1 MKTLSF
7 NRYPRDA
14 FRFVSETLP
23 AAVDEVHG
31 PAGPAYQALQSF
43 MQVNGIGPAE
53 LAEAFATGGL
63 DPMTESLIEQ
73 SGGIGALDRHVDG
86 ADLCRTL
93 RRIASEKWGML
104 ARTVLSGWNI
114 TGTMDFGRIVFE
126 MVEHKALSKRPED
139 RIDDFKDAFDFSD
152 FDNYRIDDDG
162 NCDISDLL
170 DG

>member
-1 MKTLSF
+1 MKTRTAPF

-23 AAVDEVHG
+23 AAVEEVHG
-31 PAGPAYQALQSF
+31 LAGAACKALQSF
-43 MQVNGIGPAE
+43 MQVNGIGLAD
-53 LAEAFATGGL
+53 LAEALATGGL

-73 SGGIGALDRHVDG
+73 SGGIGALDRHIGG

-114 TGTMDFGRIVFE
+114 TSTMDFGRIVFE
-126 MVEHKALSKRPED
+126 MVEHEALSKRPED
-139 RIDDFKDAFDFSD
+139 RIDDFKDTFDFSD
-152 FDNYRIDDDG
+152 FDNYRIDDG
-162 NCDISDLL
+162 S
-170 DG
+170 